1 MPTLDKILDQSSEL
15 PSVAREWLNLL
26 LGDWQ
31 LIADVAFSDLL
42 LYIPT
47 DTGYVVAAQTR
58 PNTAATLFET
68 DLVGASLDLEFEE
81 IIQALSVTHE
91 IIATESDDAID
102 TWVPVRCEKKIVAVL
117 RVVSAS
123 VPDRVPSAAHED
135 YEKVAE
141 LLIGM
146 VADGSFPV
154 DGAPSSYRH
163 GTPRVSDGVVFMD
176 SEGVV
181 LYASPN
187 AVSNF
192 HKYGVN
198 TSLTGNV
205 LAEVIAESFDEAFVP
220 DEALPVVLLG
230 KAAWLVELES
240 QDIVLT
246 LRAVPLS
253 DGGER
258 VGALLMCR
266 DVTRMRRS
274 ERELMSKDATIK
286 EINHRVKNNLQTVSA
301 LLRMQARRAA
311 SEETRIALLAAQRRV
326 EMIAIVHERLSQTID
341 EVVDFDDVFGSLLR
355 TVRDV
360 AVTDSAVEIEMHGS
374 FGRVRAEQATALA
387 VVLNEIISN
396 SVEHGLAEGGR
407 IDITVER
414 NDTDLVV
421 DVRDNGEGMAGKV
434 PTPGVSSLSTPTH
447 KRSGLGTQI
456 VRTLVASEL
465 RGSITWENA
474 EPHGTIVHVKA
485 KLRS

>member
-1 MPTLDKILDQSSEL
+1 MPTLNKILDQSSEL
-15 PSVAREWLNLL
+15 PLAAHEWLNLL

-42 LYIPT
+42 LYVLT

-68 DLVGASLDLEFEE
+68 DLVGACLDLEFEE
-81 IIQALSVTHE
+81 IIQALSVTRE

-102 TWVPVRCEKKIVAVL
+102 TWVPVSCEGNIIAVL
-117 RVVSAS
+117 RVVCATM
-123 VPDRVPSAAHED
+123 PDRVPSAVHED
-135 YEKVAE
+135 YERAAE

-163 GTPRVSDGVVFMD
+163 GTPRISDGVVFMD

-198 TSLTGNV
+198 KPLMGNV
-205 LAEVIAESFDEAFVP
+205 LAEVVAESFDEAFVP
-220 DEALPVVLLG
+220 DETLPVVLLG

-246 LRAVPLS
+246 LRVVPLS
-253 DGGER
+253 NNGER

-274 ERELMSKDATIK
+274 ERELLSKDATIK

-311 SEETRIALLAAQRRV
+311 SEETRTALLAAQRRV

-341 EVVDFDDVFGSLLR
+341 EVVNFDDVFGSLLR

-360 AVTDSAVEIEMHGS
+360 AVTDSMVEIEVHGS
-374 FGRVRAEQATALA
+374 FGRVCAEQATALA
-387 VVLNEIISN
+387 VVLNEIITN

-407 IDITVER
+407 VDIIVDR
-414 NDTDLVV
+414 SDKHLLV
-421 DVRDNGEGMAGKV
+421 DVCDNGEGMGEKV

-465 RGSITWENA
+465 RGNITWDNRV
-474 EPHGTIVHVKA
+474 PNGTIVHLNA
-485 KLRS
+485 QLRS

>member
-1 MPTLDKILDQSSEL
+1 MPTLNKILDQSPSL
-15 PSVAREWLNLL
+15 PSAAREWLNLL

-31 LIADVAFSDLL
+31 LIADVAFADLV
-42 LYIPT
+42 LYVFSEA
-47 DTGYVVAAQTR
+47 GYISAAQTR

-68 DLVGASLDLEFEE
+68 DLVGDPLELEFEE
-81 IIQALSVTHE
+81 IVQALSVTRE
-91 IIATESDDAID
+91 IITTESDDTID
-102 TWVPVRCEKKIVAVL
+102 TWVPVCWGEHMVAAL
-117 RVVSAS
+117 RVASAI

-146 VADGSFPV
+146 VADGNFPA

-176 SEGVV
+176 SEGAVI
-181 LYASPN
+181 YASPN

-198 TSLTGNV
+198 KPLVGNV
-205 LAEVIAESFDEAFVP
+205 LAEVVAESFDEAFVP
-220 DEALPVVLLG
+220 DETLPIVLLG

-253 DGGER
+253 DDGER

-311 SEETRIALLAAQRRV
+311 SEETRTALLAAQRRV

-341 EVVDFDDVFGSLLR
+341 EVVNFDDVFGSLLR

-360 AVTDSAVEIEMHGS
+360 AVTDSAVEIALHGS

-396 SVEHGLAEGGR
+396 SVEHGLAEGGC
-407 IDITVER
+407 IDIMAER
-414 NDTDLVV
+414 NEAQLIVS
-421 DVRDNGEGMAGKV
+421 VRDNGEGMAGNV
-434 PTPGVSSLSTPTH
+434 PTPGVSSLSTLPH

-465 RGSITWENA
+465 RGKITWEEA
-474 EPHGTIVHVKA
+474 VPHGTVVRLEA